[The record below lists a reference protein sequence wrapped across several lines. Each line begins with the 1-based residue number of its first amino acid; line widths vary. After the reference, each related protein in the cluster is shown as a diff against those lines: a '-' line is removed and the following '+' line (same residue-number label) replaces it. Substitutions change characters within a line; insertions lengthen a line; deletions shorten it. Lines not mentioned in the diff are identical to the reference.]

1 MDLCRE
7 YKWEFLIRYKK
18 GSIPSIAEEYEKIPE
33 KGKTEKVEFVNDID
47 YDGKPVHVL
56 RYREEKAG
64 ETTEFQWLSS
74 IRITK
79 GNAEKMAET
88 GRKRWKIENEGF
100 NRQKNWQ
107 GSITHTCSWD
117 DQAQKNHY
125 LMAQI
130 SDFVK
135 QLYEYYYLEKN
146 GIKKKQKN
154 ISSDLLASFGR
165 QLTKEDI
172 FPVDENTQS
181 FN

>member
-1 MDLCRE
+1 MR
-7 YKWEFLIRYKK
+7 KRWRK
-18 GSIPSIAEEYEKIPE
+18 
-33 KGKTEKVEFVNDID
+33 
-47 YDGKPVHVL
+47 
-56 RYREEKAG
+56 R
-64 ETTEFQWLSS
+64 
-74 IRITK
+74 
-79 GNAEKMAET
+79 
-88 GRKRWKIENEGF
+88 RKRWKIENEGF